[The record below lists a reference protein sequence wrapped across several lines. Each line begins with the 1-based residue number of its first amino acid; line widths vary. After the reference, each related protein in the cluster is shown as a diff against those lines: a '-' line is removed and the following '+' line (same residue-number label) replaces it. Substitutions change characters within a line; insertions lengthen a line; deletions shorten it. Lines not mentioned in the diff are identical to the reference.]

1 VQAVRIGI
9 VPYRI
14 TIDGQLIE
22 MDGSIAMALN
32 VGELVPGMLGPRLR
46 IEPDDGLLEVIVVG
60 AAGPLAGVRGLVD
73 HLLRTEHGHN
83 EARRTLRARGRHVRL
98 ESTPPEPLQ
107 VDGDAYPPG
116 SVEAAIRPGALTVLA
131 PASDARSR

>member
-1 VQAVRIGI
+1 VQALRIST

-22 MDGSIAMALN
+22 MEGSIAMALN

-46 IEPDDGLLEVIVVG
+46 IEPDDGFLEVIVLG
-60 AAGPLAGVRGLVD
+60 APHPLAGLRGLVD

-83 EARRTLRARGRHVRL
+83 TAKRTLRARGRHVRL

-116 SVEAAIRPGALTVLA
+116 SVEAEIRPGALTVLV
-131 PASDARSR
+131 PTSPARSG